1 MAEKQIARR
10 LAAIVAADMVGYSRL
25 IEADEEGTIE
35 RQRAHRAAL
44 IDPAIAEHNG
54 RIVKTTSDG
63 LLIEFASVVDAVHCA
78 VAVQRAMVE
87 REAGVPAERRIA
99 YRVGVNLGDLVIE
112 GDDILGDGVNVA
124 ARLEALAMP
133 DAVFTSG
140 TVHEQVAGKVGVEF
154 ADLGARPVKNIGRL
168 IHVWGWSP
176 HGGAALA
183 EWARSAMAGPADS
196 EPSIAILPFENRGG
210 DADDLYLADGISEE
224 VTTELSGYRW
234 LKVIARSTSFTYR
247 DEAGDTRTL
256 QRELGVRYVLRGNVR
271 RQGTRI
277 RVNAQLAEASTAR
290 QVWAQRY
297 DAELDDLFDL
307 QTEIARSVAGA
318 IQPELMSAEAQRV
331 RGTLPQSVA
340 AWDYAVRGRWHVLR
354 IRRESNAEA
363 KGYLEKALALDPT
376 CVAALAFLA
385 YSHYVDV
392 FFGWSAAP
400 GESLRK
406 AGELTLEAAAL
417 DDGDCW
423 VQCALGLGAFIAKDP
438 DAAAGHLRKAIA
450 ANPSFAL
457 GHGYLA
463 LVLAFA
469 GEAEEAIEAARRALG
484 LSPKD
489 PELFHFL
496 VATGTAHFVAGR
508 YESAADWARKVV
520 AEQPTVPSG
529 HRLLATS
536 LGHLG
541 RLDEART
548 ALTHALAI
556 TPRLSETSIRNN
568 IHFKNPGDLER
579 YIDGMKVAGLPH

>member
-1 MAEKQIARR
+1 MADKQITRR
-10 LAAIVAADMVGYSRL
+10 LAAIFAADMVGYSRL
-25 IEADEEGTIE
+25 MEADEEGTIK

-44 IDPAIAEHNG
+44 IDG
-54 RIVKTTSDG
+54 RIVKTTGDG
-63 LLIEFASVVDAVHCA
+63 LLIEFASAVDAVECA
-78 VAVQRAMVE
+78 VAVQRAMID
-87 REAGVPAERRIA
+87 REAELPAERRIT

-124 ARLEALAMP
+124 ARLESLAMP
-133 DAVFTSG
+133 EAVFVSG
-140 TVHEQVAGKVGVEF
+140 PVHEQVAGKVGVEF
-154 ADLGARPVKNIGRL
+154 VDLGDRPVKNIGRL

-176 HGGAALA
+176 HGPGALG
-183 EWARSAMAGPADS
+183 EWARTAMSGAAES
-196 EPSIAILPFENRGG
+196 EPSVAVLPFENRAG
-210 DADDLYLADGISEE
+210 DADGLYLADGISEE
-224 VTTELSGYRW
+224 VTTELSGYHW
-234 LKVIARSTSFTYR
+234 LKVIARSTSFAYR
-247 DEAGDTRTL
+247 DEAEDTATL

-271 RQGTRI
+271 RHGS
-277 RVNAQLAEASTAR
+277 RVRVIAQLAEAATAR

-307 QTEIARSVAGA
+307 QTEIAQSVAGA

-340 AWDYAVRGRWHVLR
+340 AWDYAVRGRWQVLR

-363 KGYLEKALALDPT
+363 KGYLEKALQLDPN

-400 GESLRK
+400 GESLQK
-406 AGELTLEAAAL
+406 ASELALAAAAL
-417 DDGDCW
+417 DDNDCW
-423 VQCALGLGAFIAKDP
+423 VQCALGLGAFLVKDP
-438 DAAAGHLRKAIA
+438 DGAAAHLRKAIA

-463 LVLAFA
+463 VVLAFS
-469 GEAEEAIEAARRALG
+469 GESEEAIEAAQRAIS

-496 VATGTAHFVAGR
+496 VATGTANFVAGR
-508 YESAADWARKVV
+508 YDVAADWARKVV

-541 RLDEART
+541 RLDEARS
-548 ALTHALAI
+548 ALEHALAI
-556 TPRLSETSIRNN
+556 TPKLSETSIRNN

-579 YIDGMKVAGLPH
+579 YIAGMKVAGLPD